1 MLPLYVSYPGQDD
14 RWSETVNEKLEELRA
29 WVRQFVETEIEP
41 LSNEIEETDAIPESL
56 AQKIRE
62 MGLPGMGVPK
72 EYGGMDLNMT
82 EMCTVTEELA
92 RANQS
97 VVRFIGGSI
106 SGLASFG
113 SDRLRE
119 KYFRRIAR
127 GESRADFCLSEP
139 EAGTDAGAI
148 KTRAERR
155 GDYYYINGVKH
166 MISNGSVNDL
176 HLVFAVTDPELGA
189 RGGVTAFV
197 VERDFPGFS
206 VDAVMPKMGLRG
218 MPTARLRFE
227 DCQVPAENI
236 VGEEGQGFI
245 VAMSGLDAGRL
256 QMVGAVAVGA
266 SQKLLELSIEEA
278 RRRTQ
283 FGRPIGHFQAI
294 QWMLADMATE
304 IYAARLMVYDAAG
317 KMDRGERITT
327 ESSMVKLFT
336 AEMACRVADKA
347 LQIHGANGL
356 LKGSAT
362 ERFYRDARLGRIW
375 DGTSEIQRYII
386 ARTLMG

>member
-1 MLPLYVSYPGQDD
+1 
-14 RWSETVNEKLEELRA
+14 LRA
-29 WVRQFVETEIEP
+29 RIRHFVDTEVEP
-41 LSNEIEETDAIPESL
+41 FANEIEETDAIPDAL
-56 AQKIRE
+56 AQKICE

-72 EYGGMDLNMT
+72 EYGGMGLNMT
-82 EMCTVTEELA
+82 EICVVTEELS

-97 VVRFIGGSI
+97 IIRFTGGSI
-106 SGLASFG
+106 AGLANFG
-113 SDRLRE
+113 SEYLRE
-119 KYFRRIAR
+119 TYFPRIAR

-139 EAGTDAGAI
+139 EAGSDAANI

-155 GDYYYINGVKH
+155 GDYYYLNGTKH

-176 HLVFAVTDPELGA
+176 HVVFAVTDPEKGA
-189 RGGVTAFV
+189 SGGVTAFV
-197 VERDFPGFS
+197 VEKGFPGFS
-206 VDAVMPKMGLRG
+206 VDAIMPKMGLRG
-218 MPTARLRFE
+218 MPTARLLFE
-227 DCQVPAENI
+227 DCQVPVENVI
-236 VGEEGQGFI
+236 GEEGLGFV
-245 VAMSGLDAGRL
+245 VAMGGLDAGRL
-256 QMVGAVAVGA
+256 QMIGAVAVGA

-283 FGRPIGHFQAI
+283 FGRPIGQFQAI

-317 KMDRGERITT
+317 KLDRGERITT
-327 ESSMVKLFT
+327 ESSMVKVFS

-347 LQIHGANGL
+347 LQIHGAKGL
-356 LKGSAT
+356 LKGSPT

-386 ARTLMG
+386 ARTLLS

>member
-1 MLPLYVSYPGQDD
+1 MD
-14 RWSETVNEKLEELRA
+14 EKLEKLRA
-29 WVRQFVETEIEP
+29 WIRDFVETEIEP
-41 LSNEIEETDAIPESL
+41 LSNEIEETDTIPDSL
-56 AQKIRE
+56 AKKISD

-72 EYGGMDLNMT
+72 EYGGMGLGMT
-82 EMCTVTEELA
+82 EMCVVTEELS

-97 VVRFIGGSI
+97 VVRFTGGSV
-106 SGLASFG
+106 SGLSTFG
-113 SDRLRE
+113 SDLLKD
-119 KYFRRIAR
+119 KYFPRIAR

-139 EAGTDAGAI
+139 EAGCDAANI

-155 GDYYYINGVKH
+155 GDYYYVNGVKH
-166 MISNGSVNDL
+166 MISNGNVNDL
-176 HLVFAVTDPELGA
+176 HLVFAVTDPEKGA
-189 RGGVTAFV
+189 RGGVTALV
-197 VERDFPGFS
+197 VEKDFPGFS

-227 DCQVPAENI
+227 DCQVPKENI
-236 VGEEGQGFI
+236 IGEEGQGFV

-256 QMVGAVAVGA
+256 QFIGAVALGA
-266 SQKLLELSIEEA
+266 SQKLLELSVEYA
-278 RRRTQ
+278 RKRTQ

-304 IYAARLMVYDAAG
+304 IYAARLMVYDAAR
-317 KMDRGERITT
+317 KLDAGEQITM
-327 ESSMVKLFT
+327 ESSMIKLFT
-336 AEMACRVADKA
+336 SEMACRVADKA

-356 LKGSAT
+356 LKGSPT

-386 ARTLMG
+386 ARNLMA